1 MLSKLASRSQKDVY
15 AVMQIATSGSQEGVD
30 FEGNYTAAEIDEFV
44 KTTQHLYT
52 VRDTILGVNLQY
64 IKSAAQ
70 EDNYRTE
77 PSFKLQGS
85 YRNMGRI
92 AEKVIPLMTHDE
104 VRELIIDHYE
114 NESQTLTTGAE
125 ANLLKFKEMEN
136 ILTDEEA
143 ARWAQIKKDF
153 NKNKLLGGA
162 GENDPI
168 ARVVAQLTQFNDGL
182 ESIKDGI
189 QAAGSNYA
197 QPQSLADDTISQL
210 EKIISGLRA
219 VPVEVDI
226 NLIADRDDGVES
238 MEKTSKKKAAKKKQS
253 KKPPIDIKSDVKQ
266 GD

>member
-1 MLSKLASRSQKDVY
+1 
-15 AVMQIATSGSQEGVD
+15 
-30 FEGNYTAAEIDEFV
+30 
-44 KTTQHLYT
+44 
-52 VRDTILGVNLQY
+52 
-64 IKSAAQ
+64 
-70 EDNYRTE
+70 
-77 PSFKLQGS
+77 
-85 YRNMGRI
+85 
-92 AEKVIPLMTHDE
+92 MTHDE

-143 ARWAQIKKDF
+143 DRWAQIKKDF

-168 ARVVAQLTQFNDGL
+168 TRVVAQLTQFNDGL

-197 QPQSLADDTISQL
+197 QPQSLADNTISQL

-226 NLIADRDDGVES
+226 NLIADQGENSGIES
-238 MEKTSKKKAAKKKQS
+238 MEKTSKKKSAKKKTAK
-253 KKPPIDIKSDVKQ
+253 KKPPIQIKPEVRQNPKD
-266 GD
+266 